1 MSLKYGIL
9 GLLNYSPM
17 TGYKL
22 KKIFDKSVN
31 NIWIAS
37 LSQIYRELGILE
49 KGGHVSSYIQ
59 EQDDRPNKKV
69 YQITEEGKRQF
80 KKWLVECQDDF
91 VSPKRD
97 EFMLKIFFG
106 ANMGASEVKKQLKLF
121 IENRNKALKSIEEN
135 ENVISELTKAIYKE
149 QIVLTV
155 EEERYIGFIIKRAKM
170 SNKVLILWA
179 EECIQEL
186 DTKI

>member
-1 MSLKYGIL
+1 
-9 GLLNYSPM
+9 
-17 TGYKL
+17 
-22 KKIFDKSVN
+22 
-31 NIWIAS
+31 
-37 LSQIYRELGILE
+37 
-49 KGGHVSSYIQ
+49 
-59 EQDDRPNKKV
+59 
-69 YQITEEGKRQF
+69 
-80 KKWLVECQDDF
+80 
-91 VSPKRD
+91 
-97 EFMLKIFFG
+97 
-106 ANMGASEVKKQLKLF
+106 MGASEVKKQLKLF